1 MIPFNIFSS
10 NIFLRASSYEPG
22 YRDQFRLGF
31 IREISADFWEEKAK
45 NLADEFCGEMGE
57 RKQRWRNTKIIT
69 FLPNRPFPHSTAV
82 SKHKKMR
89 LRLEGGRGNNFI
101 QITVFCPPCHNLMPF
116 FTGMRERPTH
126 NCITAVKWD
135 AYAVEN
141 TAGNARRCN
150 PGRQILL
157 TLLTWQHQQKKLLSI
172 FLLWSVES
180 ILEYTNYQSDCIPKS
195 NNKQET
201 LQTIYRGYY
210 TVARRYEFY
219 FRVAKQYFTNER
231 ASE

>member
-1 MIPFNIFSS
+1 
-10 NIFLRASSYEPG
+10 
-22 YRDQFRLGF
+22 
-31 IREISADFWEEKAK
+31 
-45 NLADEFCGEMGE
+45 MGE

-82 SKHKKMR
+82 RKHKKN
-89 LRLEGGRGNNFI
+89 EVEAWGGGGGTISYKSLYF
-101 QITVFCPPCHNLMPF
+101 VHPCHDLMPL

-157 TLLTWQHQQKKLLSI
+157 TLLTWQHQQKNFYQFFYCDLWKASLSTLTTKVTVSPKVTTSRKHCKQFIEDITQWREDMNFI
-172 FLLWSVES
+172 FES
-180 ILEYTNYQSDCIPKS
+180 QNNILRTS
-195 NNKQET
+195 
-201 LQTIYRGYY
+201 
-210 TVARRYEFY
+210 A
-219 FRVAKQYFTNER
+219 